1 MMQVDFTQKLGD
13 QRWNNGNVKKPPM
26 KEEDT
31 EAFAHLK
38 AYFEP
43 LAAELSGLLV
53 KHVKHG
59 KMKFI
64 GDMKPFMRSVKS
76 TE

>member
-26 KEEDT
+26 KTEDMQ
-31 EAFAHLK
+31 AFAHLK
-38 AYFEP
+38 EYFEP
-43 LAAELSGLLV
+43 LAAELSDLLV

-64 GDMKPFMRSVKS
+64 GDMEPFMRSVKS